1 MVEQFV
7 GYTVSIT
14 CRNDL
19 GSYQGQIS
27 SVDREEQTIT
37 LKKAFKN
44 GMPCQLPEVILR

>member
-1 MVEQFV
+1 VDQFV

-14 CRNDL
+14 CRNDM

-37 LKKAFKN
+37 LKKTFKN
-44 GMPCQLPEVILR
+44 GIPYQLPEVVLK